1 MKDRFTIK
9 LVFLACYAV
18 LGALTAVALWIKPT
32 VQSDEL
38 VWATDPNP
46 ARTEQMDI
54 FRDEYPEYDIMI
66 DPNAGGKQQT
76 ITQSLAG
83 VGPDFFD
90 SFPLDIPDFVD
101 AGIAMDLTPI
111 IEMGR
116 HPSPSPEAFRDQP
129 YCQFL
134 LHRYEKALTALTKL
148 DSFSPPSLA
157 NNPYYSLLRRR
168 ELTAWREAHPGSD
181 PDDAFVAG
189 VQRRAAARAAAV
201 ARASQAERKA
211 EAERVAVLHAVDAGK
226 ALDPDLL
233 WPVGRLDTTAD
244 GHSYAYPCNVWWSL
258 LAYHRD
264 LFDKAG
270 VPYPKPNW
278 TWDDFVEVARK
289 LTIRD
294 PKTGR
299 AEQFGLLGIDGVEI
313 AFNFGA
319 DFFNET
325 GTRCVFYRPES
336 VEAIQFSIDLR
347 EKYHVSPTASE
358 IANMAAQ
365 GGWGAGDINL
375 FGAKKGAMMR
385 FGRYGLITWRLINEQ
400 AIKNGDPPPLRV
412 AFIPQPVKKRQYLYG
427 GARVCV
433 INAHSPRRYEAVDF
447 FAYLAGPRYGR
458 QINWSADC
466 LPGPRKWTQTRSQLS
481 NPRYPD
487 EHESDTYW
495 RDTAADIHP
504 FMRSRFLPSATLYQC
519 LYYHLERIGA
529 RLCTT
534 DDGLRALQSDIN
546 QAIEKH
552 VREHPYLQNAY
563 AAALRQQAEIDRGK
577 TAGSGAGIL
586 PANSGIAG
594 WKPAPHKASSLHC
607 SCRSQ

>member
-1 MKDRFTIK
+1 MADRVTIK
-9 LVFLACYAV
+9 LVFLVCYAI
-18 LGALTAVALWIKPT
+18 LGVMTCVAMWIEPT
-32 VQSDEL
+32 VQSDQL

-46 ARTEQMDI
+46 ARTEQMEM
-54 FRDEYPEYDIMI
+54 FRDEFPEYDIMI
-66 DPNAGGKQQT
+66 DPDANQGGRQKI

-83 VGPDFFD
+83 VGPDFID
-90 SFPLDIPDFVD
+90 GGPGDTAVYTE

-111 IEMGR
+111 IEMGK
-116 HPSPSPEAFRDQP
+116 HPHPSPEAFRDHP
-129 YCQFL
+129 YYQFL
-134 LHRYEKALTALTKL
+134 VRRHEAALAALASL
-148 DSFSPPSLA
+148 PSLSPETLRK
-157 NNPYYSLLRRR
+157 NPYYSLLRRR
-168 ELTAWREAHPGSD
+168 ELTAWREGHPGAD
-181 PDDAFVAG
+181 PDDAFVAD
-189 VQRRAAARAAAV
+189 VERRAAAHAAAFT
-201 ARASQAERKA
+201 RAPKAAQRA
-211 EAERVAVLHAVDAGK
+211 EAERVAVLQAVDTGK
-226 ALDPDLL
+226 ALGPALL
-233 WPVGRLDTTAD
+233 WPVGRADTMID
-244 GHSYAYPCNVWWSL
+244 GRSYAYPCNVWWSL
-258 LAYHRD
+258 LAYHKD

-270 VPYPKPNW
+270 VPYPKPDW

-294 PKTGR
+294 PTTGR

-325 GTRCVFYRPES
+325 GTRCVFYCPES
-336 VEAIQFSIDLR
+336 VAAIQFSIDLR
-347 EKYHVSPTASE
+347 EEYHVSPTASE

-400 AIKNGDPPPLRV
+400 AIQNGDPPPLRV

-447 FAYLAGPRYGR
+447 FRHLAGPRYGR
-458 QINWSADC
+458 QINWGADC
-466 LPGPRKWTQTRSQLS
+466 IPGPRKWTRTEAQIS
-481 NPRYPD
+481 NPRYPE
-487 EHESDTYW
+487 EHESDAFW

-529 RLCTT
+529 HLCSV
-534 DDGLRALQSDIN
+534 DDGLCALQSDMN

-552 VREHPYLQNAY
+552 IREHPYLRDTY
-563 AAALRQQAEIDRGK
+563 EAALRQQAEIDRRK
-577 TAGSGAGIL
+577 ATAA
-586 PANSGIAG
+586 
-594 WKPAPHKASSLHC
+594 ASSK
-607 SCRSQ
+607 SQAPKSNVQQGN